1 MLLCRIVADCTH
13 LIIHHVNFREMYH
26 STATGISPEFVNFDG
41 GNELN
46 TRTSAP
52 FYILRPETA
61 ESLFIMHQL
70 TKDPIYREWAWEI
83 WQAIDKHCRKPVG
96 YGALQNVNNAN
107 SGTDDRMES
116 FFFAETLKYL
126 YLVQD
131 PDNIIDLTK
140 YVFNTEAH
148 PMKIL
153 PDSHIPI
160 PAQ

>member
-1 MLLCRIVADCTH
+1 
-13 LIIHHVNFREMYH
+13 MYH
-26 STATGISPEFVNFDG
+26 STATGIAPEFVTFD
-41 GNELN
+41 NDIN

-61 ESLFIMHQL
+61 ESLFVLNQL
-70 TKDPIYREWAWEI
+70 TGDPIYREWAWEI
-83 WQAIDKHCRKPVG
+83 WQAIDKHCRKGSG
-96 YGALQNVNNAN
+96 YGALQNVNNEN
-107 SGTDDRMES
+107 SGVDDRMES

-131 PDNIIDLTK
+131 PDNYIDLAK

-153 PDSHIPI
+153 PEDHIPV
-160 PAQ
+160 PPE